1 MNSDGH
7 RCPLCGSMS
16 PAHEGQDLYRCG
28 ACGATFNQAHRALD
42 YDNDYFIAGYRA
54 QYGRTYEEDY
64 PHIYAMA
71 MQRLK
76 RIDALRGANTG
87 PRGALL
93 DIGCALGFF
102 LKAARDMGYSP
113 VRGVEISEYA
123 ARYCREKL
131 GIDAHN
137 VPFSRVPGSEKYSV
151 ISAWYFIEHCA
162 DPVSVVRDI
171 FDSLEPGGV
180 FAFSSP
186 SIFGPLFRFDRRRW
200 VESHPVDHRVDFT
213 PRSAKRLLK
222 GMGFRR
228 VRVYPSG
235 MHPERV
241 FSGNSFF
248 YPLFAALYRSF
259 SYLTAY
265 SDTIEVYALK

>member
-1 MNSDGH
+1 MAVGKAEADP
-7 RCPLCGSMS
+7 CS
-16 PAHEGQDLYRCG
+16 P
-28 ACGATFNQAHRALD
+28 
-42 YDNDYFIAGYRA
+42 
-54 QYGRTYEEDY
+54 GRES
-64 PHIYAMA
+64 
-71 MQRLK
+71 
-76 RIDALRGANTG
+76 G
-87 PRGALL
+87 PARALL

-102 LKAARDMGYSP
+102 LKAARDTGYSP

-123 ARYCREKL
+123 APLLPGEV
-131 GIDAHN
+131 GIDVHN
-137 VPFSRVPGSEKYSV
+137 GPFSHVPGPEKYSV

-162 DPVSVVRDI
+162 DPVSVIENI

-186 SIFGPLFRFDRRRW
+186 SVFGPLFQFDRKSW
-200 VESHPVDHRVDFT
+200 VETHPVDHRVDFT
-213 PRSAKRLLK
+213 PRSVKRLLK

-241 FSGNSFF
+241 ISKNSFF
-248 YPLFAALYRSF
+248 YPLFAALYRKF
-259 SYLTAY
+259 SRLTAY